1 MKDAKRRCTDPI
13 KRIGYNVIVTR
24 GHLKI
29 SFSVKST
36 MSIM

>member
-1 MKDAKRRCTDPI
+1 MKDAKKGCTDPV

-29 SFSVKST
+29 SFSAKST
-36 MSIM
+36 LSIM